1 MHAQDPRPLVAALT
15 CACLLCVGSI
25 VCGAAGAPAPA
36 GAADGPTTAAD
47 PRAAPAAIDEFPIE
61 LGSFLTTLIGSVPGR
76 THNIRLAAEAL
87 DGTVLEPGAELS
99 FNRAVGP
106 RSAERGYVVA
116 PVILREERQL
126 QLGGGICQAAS
137 TLFAAALIAGLTAT
151 ERSRHSSP
159 VDYIALGEDATIAWG
174 FKDLRIRNDLD
185 QRVRLRVGVV
195 GSTLAARIEGES
207 PVERTYELVTE
218 EREVPPSTDD
228 NLPGR
233 EIELYRVH
241 RVGGQEIE
249 RELVHRDLYA
259 SARRRP
265 QAEP

>member
-1 MHAQDPRPLVAALT
+1 MHAQDPRPFTVALA
-15 CACLLCVGSI
+15 CAGLLCVGFI
-25 VCGAAGAPAPA
+25 DCDAAGA
-36 GAADGPTTAAD
+36 GAAAGTTTAPTTAAEI
-47 PRAAPAAIDEFPIE
+47 AAIDEFPIE

-76 THNIRLAAEAL
+76 THNILLAAAAL

-99 FNRAVGP
+99 FNQAVGR
-106 RSAERGYVVA
+106 RSAERGYVLA

-126 QLGGGICQAAS
+126 QLGGGICQVAS
-137 TLFAAALIAGLTAT
+137 TVFAAALIAGLTAT

-159 VDYIALGEDATIAWG
+159 VDYIAPGEDAPIAWG

-185 QRVRLRVGVV
+185 QRVRLRVGIV
-195 GSTLAARIEGES
+195 GSTLAARFEGES
-207 PVERTYELVTE
+207 PVERTFELVTD

-241 RVGGQEIE
+241 LVNGQEVE
-249 RELVHRDLYA
+249 RELVHRDLYV
-259 SARRRP
+259 SARRP
-265 QAEP
+265 QAER